1 MHDLFILTKGLVLI
15 SLVWVLDTMMIEL
28 VSLSFISIPV
38 KEFFIET
45 KDVINWVVSLTV
57 LYATIIKIK
66 NENKKD
72 KK

>member
-1 MHDLFILTKGLVLI
+1 MNDFFVITKGLILI
-15 SLVWVLDTMMIEL
+15 SLVWVMDTMMIEM